1 MATTDQV
8 IHHVKQMTMNGPLKL
23 EGGMFDGATV
33 ELDAGAGTLTITDD
47 TGYTQAYGL
56 LETWN
61 DEGGLS
67 RSLSWVALDGK

>member
-47 TGYTQAYGL
+47 TGFTQAYGL
-56 LETWN
+56 LETWGE
-61 DEGGLS
+61 DMS
-67 RSLSWVALDGK
+67 RSLSWVALDGE